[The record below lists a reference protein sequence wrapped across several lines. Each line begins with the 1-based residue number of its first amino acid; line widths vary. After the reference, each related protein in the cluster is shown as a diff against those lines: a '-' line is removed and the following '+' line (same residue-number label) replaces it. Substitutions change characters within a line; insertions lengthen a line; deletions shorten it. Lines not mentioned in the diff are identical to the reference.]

1 LAGAGIQGQG
11 GRGHPRIEAQ
21 KCKSLPRRAACDYR
35 AAPFTGTLA
44 HYNAPM
50 LTHLA
55 LKDFAVVR
63 ATELEFGPGM
73 TVISGETGAGKSLL
87 VDALGFLSGLRADS
101 GVVRHGSER
110 AELSAD
116 FDLSASPAAL
126 EWLRGNELD
135 EDGQCQLRRVIR
147 ADGGSRAWINGRPA
161 TLAQLAQ
168 LAGLLVEIHGQ
179 HEHQALLSRAN
190 QLALLDGHA
199 RNEAERSAVRAAAA
213 DWQALLDERQALQ
226 SQGDVSDRIGW
237 LEHQLAELE
246 REDLDPVALEA
257 LDAAHRRQANAAG
270 LIAACDETLDRLG
283 GEDAPS
289 LARQLQQA
297 RAGLAR
303 AAADEPR
310 LAEAVALLEGAG
322 VQVEEALAV
331 VGRIRDDLELD
342 PARLDEL
349 ERRLGRIH
357 DLARKHRLAPVE
369 LAAHRD
375 GIAVELERLRGAG
388 ERLDRLDGE
397 IAAAAVG
404 WREAAT
410 ALSATRSAAAD
421 ALGTAA
427 TALIAELGMGGG
439 RFLVELE
446 PVEGQRPDPH
456 GAERAEFLIA
466 ANAGQ
471 PPRPLRKVASGGELS
486 RISLA
491 IEVAALGSD
500 MVPTMVF
507 DEVDSGIG
515 GAVAQIVGRKLRQLG
530 RARQVLCVTHLPQ
543 VAAQGHAHYRVS
555 KAPVEGITRSAVELL
570 DDAGRE
576 RELARML
583 GGVEIGAEAH
593 AAARRLLDE
602 AVAADGRAVEAAPAQ
617 RPRRSGTR

>member
-1 LAGAGIQGQG
+1 
-11 GRGHPRIEAQ
+11 
-21 KCKSLPRRAACDYR
+21 
-35 AAPFTGTLA
+35 
-44 HYNAPM
+44 M

-101 GVVRHGSER
+101 GVVRHGAER

-116 FDLSASPAAL
+116 FNLSALPQARD
-126 EWLRGNELD
+126 WLRGNDLD
-135 EDGQCQLRRVIR
+135 EDEQCQLRRVIR

-161 TLAQLAQ
+161 TLAQLAE
-168 LAGLLVEIHGQ
+168 LARLLVEIHGQ
-179 HEHQALLSRAN
+179 HEHQALLSRPN
-190 QLALLDGHA
+190 QLALLDAHA
-199 RNEAERSAVRAAAA
+199 GNPGERAAVHAA
-213 DWQALLDERQALQ
+213 ASAWQALLDERDGLLA
-226 SQGDVSDRIGW
+226 QGDVSDRIGW

-246 REDLDPVALEA
+246 REDLDPAALEA
-257 LDAAHRRQANAAG
+257 LDAAHRRQAHAAS
-270 LIAACDETLDRLG
+270 LISACDDTLDRLG
-283 GEDAPS
+283 GEEAPS
-289 LARQLQQA
+289 LSRQLQQA
-297 RAGLAR
+297 RATLAR
-303 AAADEPR
+303 AAGDEPR
-310 LAEAVALLEGAG
+310 LAEAAVLLEGAG

-331 VGRIRDDLELD
+331 VARIREDLEPD
-342 PARLDEL
+342 PAQLQSL

-357 DLARKHRLAPVE
+357 DLARKHRLAPAE

-375 GIAVELERLRGAG
+375 GVAAELQRLRGAG
-388 ERLDRLDGE
+388 ERLDRLDDD
-397 IAAAAVG
+397 IAAARTQ
-404 WREAAT
+404 WSDAAA
-410 ALSATRSAAAD
+410 ALGATRRRAAAQLGD
-421 ALGTAA
+421 AV

-439 RFLVELE
+439 TFRIELE
-446 PVEGQRPDPH
+446 PAVEARPDPN
-456 GAERAEFLIA
+456 GAERAEFLVA

-471 PPRPLRKVASGGELS
+471 PPRAMRKVASGGELS

-500 MVPTMVF
+500 AVPTMVF

-530 RARQVLCVTHLPQ
+530 GARQVLCVTHLPQ

-555 KAPVEGITRSAVELL
+555 KAPVEGITRSAVERL

-602 AVAADGRAVEAAPAQ
+602 AVAAVP
-617 RPRRSGTR
+617 